1 MRVES
6 RWLWEAAEK
15 GLGETWWGGVDHTG
29 LCRGV
34 CSRALGECGPGT
46 GERAGALLVTGCGFQ
61 EAEGRSQGRM

>member
-6 RWLWEAAEK
+6 RWLWELLK
-15 GLGETWWGGVDHTG
+15 GLGETCGGERVGHTG

-46 GERAGALLVTGCGFQ
+46 GKRAGTLLVTGCGFQ
-61 EAEGRSQGRM
+61 EVEGRLQGRM